1 MRDVDTPELPRAV
14 TKPAEPLLADFLDF
28 LRVERRLAANS
39 VEGYRR
45 DLERY
50 VAYLAAHG
58 TVGAP
63 EAGVDDVRGHLA
75 WLVERG
81 LAASSRSRCLAALRA
96 WYRFLRVEGLIERD
110 PTEFLE
116 SPRGWKRLPRYLSS
130 EEIERL
136 LGSPD
141 VGTAHGVRDA
151 LLLALLYDCGLR
163 VSELA
168 GLRLD
173 QIDLESWLLRVRGK
187 GDKERIVPFGE
198 QARDAIVAYLD
209 GPRGASRRARG
220 NLHLFPGARGGH
232 LTRQRAWQI
241 VKQHLRGAGVRRSVS
256 PHTLRH
262 SFATHLLDNGAD
274 LRAVQLLLGHADIST
289 TQIYT
294 HVSRERL
301 RKVHA
306 RCHPRG

>member
-1 MRDVDTPELPRAV
+1 MADDRSPGQD
-14 TKPAEPLLADFLDF
+14 PLLGDFLDF
-28 LRVERRLAANS
+28 LRVERRLAANT
-39 VEGYRR
+39 VEAYGR
-45 DLERY
+45 DLRRF
-50 VAYLAAHG
+50 
-58 TVGAP
+58 VGFLSDR
-63 EAGVDDVRGHLA
+63 GVTGPRDARIDLVREYLA
-75 WLVERG
+75 WLAQLG
-81 LAASSRSRCLAALRA
+81 LAAPSRARNLAALRA
-96 WYRFLRVEGLIERD
+96 YYRFLRIEGRVGQD

-116 SPRGWKRLPRYLSS
+116 SPRGWKKLPRYLSA
-130 EEIERL
+130 EEVERL
-136 LGSPD
+136 LAHPD
-141 VGTAHGVRDA
+141 RTTRTGLRDA

-173 QIDLESWLLRVRGK
+173 QVDLEAWLIKVKGK
-187 GDKERIVPFGE
+187 GGKERFVPFGDE
-198 QARDAIVAYLD
+198 ARRAILDYLA
-209 GPRGASRRARG
+209 GARGGSRRASG
-220 NLHLFPGARGGH
+220 NVHLFPGARRSH

-241 VKQHLRGAGVRRSVS
+241 VKAHLGGAGVTRAVS

-294 HVSRERL
+294 HLSQERL

-306 RCHPRG
+306 KFHPRA